1 MKIFLQ
7 YDWQIDND
15 FFKKVSHGVY
25 SSPGTQ
31 EGGGPEQ
38 GFRGCFTD
46 GVNQTLISSA
56 RTLMLSITV
65 LHSKQMN

>member
-1 MKIFLQ
+1 MFVKIFLQ
-7 YDWQIDND
+7 YDWQIDNG

-46 GVNQTLISSA
+46 GLK
-56 RTLMLSITV
+56 RGELL
-65 LHSKQMN
+65 